1 MSLRLSEA
9 GARRRVEAIRRSPDW
24 SALATSPIPESPV
37 EAPRAARRLRGRH
50 KVWLALL
57 AGTLVGLPLWFAFRD
72 ADAHGTMPRATPAPS
87 AVMDVELPPAPPEPP
102 QDVPTDPVPPL
113 PREAVVASVPSTPS
127 VGLVSTGPT
136 GGSGNGVPGLD
147 LGLEGNARGG
157 MLVASGGGGSGGGVG
172 TGTGSGVG
180 TSRFFY
186 QPGQVDQDARPSG
199 TLAEPAYPRRADE
212 DGIEAM
218 VEVRLLIDER
228 GRVEQIE
235 VLGAPPGYGF
245 EAALKKTSTRWRFEP
260 ARLGG
265 VTVPQWVRLPWHFK
279 RPN

>member
-1 MSLRLSEA
+1 MSLRSSEA
-9 GARRRVEAIRRSPDW
+9 GARRRVESIRRPPDW
-24 SALATSPIPESPV
+24 TTVAERPVVRPQESPR
-37 EAPRAARRLRGRH
+37 EGGRRLRGRH

-57 AGTLVGLPLWFAFRD
+57 AGAVAGVPLWFAFRG
-72 ADAHGTMPRATPAPS
+72 ADAGGTLPRATPAAS
-87 AVMDVELPPAPPEPP
+87 AVMDVELPPAPPPAPEDAPTEPL
-102 QDVPTDPVPPL
+102 VPI
-113 PREAVVASVPSTPS
+113 PRETQVASVPSTPS

-147 LGLEGNARGG
+147 LGLEGDARGG
-157 MLVASGGGGSGGGVG
+157 MAVASGGGGSGGGVG

-199 TLAEPAYPRRADE
+199 ALAEPAYPRRADE

-218 VEVRLLIDER
+218 VEVRLLVDER

-245 EAALKKTSTRWRFEP
+245 EAALKKASARWRFEP

-265 VTVPQWVRLPWHFK
+265 VAVPQWVRLPWHFR
-279 RPN
+279 RPD

>member
-9 GARRRVEAIRRSPDW
+9 GARRRVEAIRHSPDW
-24 SALATSPIPESPV
+24 PALATRPMPGSAVVPPV
-37 EAPRAARRLRGRH
+37 RARRLRGRH

-57 AGTLVGLPLWFAFRD
+57 AGVVLGLPLWFAFRG
-72 ADAHGTMPRATPAPS
+72 ADTHGVLPRAVAAPS

-102 QDVPTDPVPPL
+102 REDPTDPVPPI
-113 PREAVVASVPSTPS
+113 PRDAPVASVPSTPS

-136 GGSGNGVPGLD
+136 GGAGNGVPGLD
-147 LGLEGNARGG
+147 LGLEGQSRGG
-157 MLVASGGGGSGGGVG
+157 MVVASGGGGSGGGVG

-199 TLAEPAYPRRADE
+199 ALAEPAYPRRADE

-228 GRVEQIE
+228 GHVEQIE

-245 EAALKKTSTRWRFEP
+245 EAALKKTSARWRFEP

-279 RPN
+279 RPD